1 MTVAYDPKDPAVIED
16 PFPAL
21 RALQAEDPVHWS
33 EPLKSWVLTRYDDVR
48 SALGDGRLSADRLT
62 PFLRHEGAGRAGTAS
77 AAALAELGR
86 SLGLWAVFTDP
97 PLHTRLRG
105 LLTRAFTPRAVE
117 ALRPRVQ
124 ALVDALLDRVVPRG
138 RLDLIRDFAYPLP
151 VAVIGDLLG
160 VPREDGESLKR
171 WSDDLAAFVGSA
183 VATPDKYERAARSL
197 RDMNG
202 YFRALAAE
210 RRACPREDILSALAA
225 AAEDGRL
232 AGEEEL
238 VATCTILLFAGHETT
253 TNLIGNGVLALL
265 RHRDQYARWRRDP
278 SLTPT
283 AVEELLRFDGP
294 GQALVRVA
302 AEDVVLDGRVIRR
315 GDRVFLMIN
324 AANRDPRRFV
334 DPDRLDLGRDPNPH
348 LTFGHGL
355 HYCVGAPLARLEAQ
369 IALPAL
375 LARLPDLTLATARLV
390 WLDSLIFR
398 GVRTLPLTF
407 RAG

>member
-1 MTVAYDPKDPAVIED
+1 VSVTFDPRDPGVIAD

-21 RALQAEDPVHWS
+21 RALQVEDPVHWS

-48 SALGDGRLSADRLT
+48 AALSDPRLSADRLT
-62 PFLRHEGAGRAGTAS
+62 PFLRHEGAARPQG

-105 LLTRAFTPRAVE
+105 LMTRAFTPRAVE

-124 ALVDALLDRVVPRG
+124 ALVDGLLDRVVARG

-151 VAVIGDLLG
+151 VAVIGDLIG
-160 VPREDGESLKR
+160 VPREDGECLKR
-171 WSDDLAAFVGSA
+171 WSDDLATFVGSA
-183 VATPDKYERAARSL
+183 VATPDKYGRAARSL
-197 RDMNG
+197 GEMTA
-202 YFRALAAE
+202 YFRALAAD
-210 RRACPREDILSALAA
+210 RRVRPREDILSALVT
-225 AAEDGRL
+225 AEEHGRL
-232 AGEEEL
+232 AGEDEL

-265 RHRDQYARWRRDP
+265 RHRDQYERWRGDAG
-278 SLTPT
+278 LTPT

-294 GQALVRVA
+294 GQGLVRVA
-302 AEDVVLDGRVIRR
+302 AEDLVLHGRPVRR
-315 GDRVFLMIN
+315 GDRLFLMIN
-324 AANRDPRRFV
+324 AANRDPRRFP

-369 IALPAL
+369 IAIPAL
-375 LARLPDLTLATARLV
+375 LGRLPDLDLTATRLE

-398 GVRTLPLTF
+398 GVRALPLTF